1 MALTFFDRL
10 RVGLLVGQLEGQG
23 LEPLFGGLVPNFVN
37 YFVKSDQ
44 LLAELVQRSVL
55 DEAAGINDQ
64 VFGNTFADAWTLH
77 FEEDLAT
84 TSTLNT

>member
-64 VFGNTFADAWTLH
+64 VFGNTLADA
-77 FEEDLAT
+77 
-84 TSTLNT
+84 